1 MTTLPHAHGGPPLRA
16 RLRSSPEDFAVDE
29 IQEITPDGDGEHAW
43 LLVRKCGANT
53 DWVAKG
59 LARFAGVAPMDV
71 SYAGLKDRHAVTT
84 QAFTVY
90 LPGRA
95 SPDWSALGLEGVE
108 VVAHSRHRRKLKRG
122 ALAGNRFRITLRE
135 VQGDFQR
142 AGEVLQQVAARGVP
156 NYFGE
161 QRFGFG
167 GGNVERAQRMFGG
180 QRVDRQTRSLL
191 LSAARSQLFN
201 AVLARRVEGDC
212 WDRALPGELWSLA
225 GSRSWFGPEAP
236 SDALAARLA
245 AGDIHP
251 SGPLWGRGE
260 LASRDEARA
269 LEESALA
276 AFETLRIGLEH
287 AGLEQE
293 RRALRLLPQSLHWEW
308 TGDAILALEFSLPPG
323 SYATVVLRELA
334 DWSAGA

>member
-1 MTTLPHAHGGPPLRA
+1 MNTLPYAHGGPPLRA
-16 RLRSSPEDFAVDE
+16 RLRSSHDDFAVDE

-43 LLVRKCGANT
+43 LLVRKRDANT
-53 DWVAKG
+53 DWVAKA

-108 VVAHSRHRRKLKRG
+108 VLSHSRHRRKLKRG
-122 ALAGNRFRITLRE
+122 ALAGNRFRIVLRE
-135 VQGDFQR
+135 VDGDRER
-142 AGEVLQQVAARGVP
+142 AEQVLQGIAARGVP

-167 GGNVERAQRMFGG
+167 GANVERAQRMFAGE
-180 QRVDRQTRSLL
+180 RCDRQTRSLL
-191 LSAARSQLFN
+191 LSAARSHLFN
-201 AVLARRVEGDC
+201 AVLAQRVGQDC
-212 WDRALPGELWSLA
+212 WDRGLPGEIWSLE
-225 GSRSWFGPEAP
+225 GSRSWFGPEHP
-236 SDALAARLA
+236 TDALSARLA

-251 SGPLWGRGE
+251 SGPLWGRGA
-260 LASRDEARA
+260 LPGSDEARA
-269 LEESALA
+269 LEEAALA
-276 AFETLRIGLEH
+276 DFAALREGLER

-293 RRALRLLPQSLHWEW
+293 RRALRLLPRDLRW
-308 TGDAILALEFSLPPG
+308 TWIDDATLELAFRLPPG
-323 SYATVVLRELA
+323 AYATVVLREA
-334 DWSAGA
+334 AEY

>member
-1 MTTLPHAHGGPPLRA
+1 
-16 RLRSSPEDFAVDE
+16 
-29 IQEITPDGDGEHAW
+29 
-43 LLVRKCGANT
+43 
-53 DWVAKG
+53 
-59 LARFAGVAPMDV
+59 
-71 SYAGLKDRHAVTT
+71 
-84 QAFTVY
+84 VY

-161 QRFGFG
+161 QRFSFG